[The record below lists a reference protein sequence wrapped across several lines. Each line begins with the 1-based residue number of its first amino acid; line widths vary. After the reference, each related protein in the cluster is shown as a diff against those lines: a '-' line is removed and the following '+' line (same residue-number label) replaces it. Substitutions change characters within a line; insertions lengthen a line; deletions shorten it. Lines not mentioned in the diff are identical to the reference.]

1 MDQRIINL
9 YDNFTHGG
17 MNRRDFM
24 ERLTKLAGSTAAA
37 AALLPL
43 LQNDYA
49 KAQTIAAND
58 ARLVSERVSY
68 DAPKGKINAYL
79 TRARAKGKRP
89 AVIVIHENR
98 GLNPHT
104 EDVARRFAAEDFL
117 AIAPDL
123 LSLFGGT
130 PAAEDAAREM
140 HTKNQPTGREDMMA
154 AAAAAVSFMQKHEE
168 STGKV
173 GAVGFCFGG
182 AVVNR
187 MATDSADLVAGV
199 PFYGGQPPADKVPAI
214 KAALM
219 LQYAETDENINKGIA
234 AYEAALKANNKKF
247 TLHMYPGT
255 QHAFFNDTGA
265 ARYNKAAA
273 DLAWERTLAFFKEHL
288 GALPRAVERQ
298 ARFNIAPSPSWRGRN
313 RLQRDHPTK
322 CL

>member
-1 MDQRIINL
+1 MVILMAIHQEGDMDQRIINL
-9 YDNFTHGG
+9 YDHFTHGG
-17 MNRRDFM
+17 MSRRDFM
-24 ERLTKLAGSTAAA
+24 ERLTTLAGSTAAA
-37 AALLPL
+37 TALLPL

-49 KAQTIAAND
+49 KAAVVAPDD

-68 DAPKGKINAYL
+68 DSPKGKINGYL
-79 TRARAKGKRP
+79 TRAKAKGKRP

-104 EDVARRFAAEDFL
+104 EDVARRFAAEGFL
-117 AIAPDL
+117 ALAPDL

-130 PAAEDAAREM
+130 PASEDAAREL
-140 HTKNQPTGREDMMA
+140 HAKNQPAGREDMIAGAVA
-154 AAAAAVSFMQKHEE
+154 AISFLQKHEE

-173 GAVGFCFGG
+173 GATGFCFGG
-182 AVVNR
+182 GVVNR
-187 MATDSADLVAGV
+187 MATDSPDLVAGV
-199 PFYGGQPPADKVPAI
+199 PFYGAQAPADKVPAI

-273 DLAWERTLAFFKEHL
+273 DLAWERMLAFFKEQL
-288 GALPRAVERQ
+288 GTPPRA
-298 ARFNIAPSPSWRGRN
+298 A
-313 RLQRDHPTK
+313 
-322 CL
+322 